1 MRISDLSSDMCSS
14 DLPSHYDIAVT
25 PDAKALTFTGRVA
38 IDLDLFE
45 SSTIITM
52 NALDL
57 AFTSASI
64 AKAGNSDA
72 APLTVTDD
80 AQAQTVIFTAPKAP
94 APRKYRLPADSPGI
108 IKTQTHGQ

>member
-1 MRISDLSSDMCSS
+1 MRISDWSSDVCSS
-14 DLPSHYDIAVT
+14 DL
-25 PDAKALTFTGRVA
+25 DAKALTFTGRVA

-72 APLTVTDD
+72 APLTVTVD
-80 AQAQTVIFTAPKAP
+80 AAAQTVTFTAPKAL
-94 APRKYRLPADSPGI
+94 APGKYRQIGRASGRERVC
-108 IKTQTHGQ
+108 QYV